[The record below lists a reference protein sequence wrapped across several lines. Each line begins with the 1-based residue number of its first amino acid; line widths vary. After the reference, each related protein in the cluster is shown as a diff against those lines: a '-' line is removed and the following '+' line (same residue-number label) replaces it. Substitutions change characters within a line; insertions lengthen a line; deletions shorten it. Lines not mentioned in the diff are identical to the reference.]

1 MEINMENEFYF
12 EECERFFNSIKEEI
26 ELAKASDTNENEDSP
41 YWVSQR

>member
-1 MEINMENEFYF
+1 MEINLENEFYF

-26 ELAKASDTNENEDSP
+26 ELGKAPQTNDNEEYP